1 MKILFKS
8 RRFYI
13 FLSLILG
20 VLMVGSVCFSQEKSD
35 EELKKKYAL
44 ILGEYEFDL
53 SEFGGAVIVLNIHI
67 ENGALWGDSGD
78 GNPVTLEPVEDGRF
92 EFTADDPE
100 SGALEITFL
109 KDDQGQYTKCHI
121 KLLDMGLEITGN
133 KIKSEANAS

>member
-8 RRFYI
+8 RSFYI

-35 EELKKKYAL
+35 EELKKKYDL

-53 SEFGGAVIVLNIHI
+53 SEFGGAVIVLKFHI

-78 GNPVTLEPVEDGRF
+78 GNPITLEPIEDGQL

-109 KDDQGQYTKCHI
+109 KDDEGQYTKCLI
-121 KLLDMGLEITGN
+121 KLLDMGLETTGN
-133 KIKSEANAS
+133 KMK